1 MDTCELKVELISG
14 LTQSCRLWVWSQFQ
28 LGECQ
33 SWWCSFSVSRGD
45 KVSTASLSWGLQH
58 GEFWLWVGSRVC
70 CKHLPHLMSEKWHFQ
85 LLHHPK
91 LCMMWALRFTCAR
104 KSQSHVQWRSR
115 DKWQMIR
122 NKTDPK
128 IFKCFEDFGPFSS
141 HTNHINI
148 NNINKRV
155 IFTVTS
161 SHYTKHNH
169 TITHSSGGSILS
181 TRRWNGDEETLFK
194 LQTGGHSQ
202 TCCWNEWVFYSLRVV
217 ATDRQSASR
226 AVSCR
231 A

>member
-1 MDTCELKVELISG
+1 MA
-14 LTQSCRLWVWSQFQ
+14 
-28 LGECQ
+28 
-33 SWWCSFSVSRGD
+33 FSVVASPKTLHD
-45 KVSTASLSWGLQH
+45 VSSAFHL
-58 GEFWLWVGSRVC
+58 
-70 CKHLPHLMSEKWHFQ
+70 CKKITITRAVTVTW
-85 LLHHPK
+85 PK
-91 LCMMWALRFTCAR
+91 RR
-104 KSQSHVQWRSR
+104 
-115 DKWQMIR
+115 QMIR

-161 SHYTKHNH
+161 SHSTKHNH